1 MAHSKYLE
9 GLTREQYLFLNKFA
23 IKTADEKGEFYTP
36 DSIVDL
42 ITSLIEP
49 YSGKVYDPCCGSGGM
64 FVQSYKFV
72 EAHKGNIQQV
82 SVYGQEENPDTW
94 KLAKMNLAIRG
105 IPCNLGEHN
114 ADTFGSDLHKNLK
127 ADYIIANPPFN
138 LKDWRAPNALLGDY
152 RWAGYGIPPV
162 SNANYA
168 WILHMLSKLS
178 LNGVAGFLLANGAL
192 GDTDTKEIRKNLIKN
207 NKIEAIIVLP
217 REMFYYTDISVTL
230 WIMRTHKN
238 PITVTR
244 DGNQVRLRDRN
255 NEILFMDLRRKGH
268 YSNEGYIEF
277 TELRIMYGG
286 RDITNI
292 FKGKA
297 E

>member
-1 MAHSKYLE
+1 
-9 GLTREQYLFLNKFA
+9 
-23 IKTADEKGEFYTP
+23 
-36 DSIVDL
+36 
-42 ITSLIEP
+42 
-49 YSGKVYDPCCGSGGM
+49 
-64 FVQSYKFV
+64 
-72 EAHKGNIQQV
+72 
-82 SVYGQEENPDTW
+82 
-94 KLAKMNLAIRG
+94 
-105 IPCNLGEHN
+105 
-114 ADTFGSDLHKNLK
+114 
-127 ADYIIANPPFN
+127 
-138 LKDWRAPNALLGDY
+138 
-152 RWAGYGIPPV
+152 
-162 SNANYA
+162 
-168 WILHMLSKLS
+168 MLSKLS

-192 GDTDTKEIRKNLIKN
+192 GDADTKEIRKNLIKN

-217 REMFYYTDISVTL
+217 REMFYYTFYYTDISVTL